1 MKNILTYMTSKKS
14 LAWWIP
20 LALVFSFVAVKS
32 FGKKAEPATKYEK
45 IITTITSLLEQG
57 HYNPKKVDDAFSKDV
72 FWKFLDDVDPDKN
85 ILLQTDID
93 ALKQYE
99 TKIDDEMHGSKLQ
112 FIPALDALYN
122 KRVTEAAAIYK
133 EILAKPFDFSKNET
147 ANLNGDKLPYP
158 KNEAE
163 RKEYWRKR
171 LKYEA
176 LQRYADALAVRERNK
191 GKANVAVKADT
202 TLEKGINGNVRVA
215 INNSK
220 ADFVVK
226 ADSTLERE
234 SREAVLKAMDRNFN
248 RLQTKFNEDEKFNTY
263 INTITAAMDPHT
275 NFFPPV
281 EKRAFDEQMS
291 GRFYGIGAQLGQE
304 QDGTIK
310 IVSVITGSPAWK
322 TKEVQ
327 ANDVIVKVAQG
338 AETPVDI
345 SGYETTDAVKLI
357 RGKKGTEVR
366 LTLKKTDGTMK
377 VVPIIRDEIVQE
389 ETYARS
395 AIVKKDDKKIGYI
408 YLPEF
413 YADFENP
420 TGPRCARDVAIE
432 IEKLKA
438 ENVDGI
444 VMDLRN
450 NGGGSL
456 QDVIQMVG
464 FFIEDGPVVQVRD
477 KNGESTV
484 YRDKDK
490 GILYSGPLAVMI
502 NENSAS
508 ASEIFAA
515 AIQDYKRGVIVGAK
529 SYGKGTVQRSVGVDK
544 NVGFFMPASELG
556 SLKITIQ
563 KFYRINGGSTQ
574 LKGVTPDVIM
584 PDLYQYQTYYDK
596 ERKAEMPWDEITKAT
611 YTPWNS
617 GVNLKTVDATAQQQV
632 STDTAFTLINSNT
645 QWLAKQSEKEVDL
658 NLQKYQQNQ
667 AIVKE
672 VVRKTENLLTLKDS
686 LNVNFINAD
695 AARVD
700 KMDLDKATRFKAW
713 LSSLKKDIYL
723 DETVNIVN
731 NLILQEK
738 LVKKN

>member
-1 MKNILTYMTSKKS
+1 MKNILNYMTSKKA

-20 LALVFSFVAVKS
+20 LALVFSFGAFKS
-32 FGKKAEPATKYEK
+32 FGKKTEPASKYEK
-45 IITTITSLLEQG
+45 IITTIASLLEQG
-57 HYNPKKVDDAFSKDV
+57 HYSPKKIDDAFSKDV

-85 ILLQTDID
+85 ILLQSDID
-93 ALKQYE
+93 ALKEYE
-99 TKIDDEMHGSKLQ
+99 NKVDDELKGSKVQ
-112 FIPALDALYN
+112 FIPALDAVYK
-122 KRVTEAAAIYK
+122 KRVTEVIAIYN

-147 ANLNGDKLPYP
+147 ANLDGEKLPYP
-158 KNEAE
+158 KNDAE

-171 LKYEA
+171 IKYEV
-176 LQRYADALAVRERNK
+176 LQRYADALATREKNK
-191 GKANVAVKADT
+191 GKA
-202 TLEKGINGNVRVA
+202 
-215 INNSK
+215 
-220 ADFVVK
+220 DFTIKV
-226 ADSTLERE
+226 DSTLERE
-234 SREAVLKAMDRNFN
+234 SRDAVRKATDRNFN
-248 RLQTKFNEDEKFNTY
+248 RLQNKFTEEEKFNMY
-263 INTITAAMDPHT
+263 INTITSVMDPHT

-291 GRFYGIGAQLGQE
+291 GQFYGIGAQLGQE

-310 IVSVITGSPAWK
+310 IVSVITGSPAAK
-322 TKEVQ
+322 SGEIQ
-327 ANDVIVKVAQG
+327 ANDVILKVAQG
-338 AETPVDI
+338 ADAPVDI

-366 LTLKKTDGTMK
+366 LTLKKTDGTIK
-377 VVPIIRDEIVQE
+377 VVPIIRDKIVQE

-420 TGPRCARDVAIE
+420 GGPRCARDVAIE

-477 KNGESTV
+477 KNGEPTV

-515 AIQDYKRGVIVGAK
+515 AIQDYKRGIIVGSK

-544 NVGFFMPASELG
+544 NIGFFVPATELG

-584 PDLYQYQTYYDK
+584 PDLYQYQTYYNK
-596 ERKAEMPWDEITKAT
+596 EKKAELPWDEITKAPF
-611 YTPWNS
+611 TPWNNNI
-617 GVNLKTVDATAQQQV
+617 NLKTIDATAQQLISQ
-632 STDTAFTLINSNT
+632 DTAFSLINSNT

-658 NLQKYQQNQ
+658 NLQKYQLNQ
-667 AIVKE
+667 AAVKE
-672 VVRKTENLLTLKDS
+672 AVKKTQNLLTLKDS
-686 LNVNFINAD
+686 LNVSFMNAD
-695 AARVD
+695 EARVN
-700 KMDLDKATRFKAW
+700 KMDQDKAGRFKDW
-713 LSSLKKDIYL
+713 LNTLKKDIYL

-731 NLILQEK
+731 NMIIQEK
-738 LVKKN
+738 LVRKN

>member
-1 MKNILTYMTSKKS
+1 MKNILNYMTSRKA
-14 LAWWIP
+14 LVWWIP
-20 LALVFSFVAVKS
+20 LALVFSFVAFKS

-45 IITTITSLLEQG
+45 IITTIAALLEQG
-57 HYNPKKVDDAFSKDV
+57 HYSPKKIDDTFSKDV

-85 ILLQTDID
+85 ILLQSDID
-93 ALKQYE
+93 ALKEYE
-99 TKIDDEMHGSKLQ
+99 TKVDDELKGSKLQ
-112 FIPALDALYN
+112 FVPALDAIYK
-122 KRVTEAAAIYK
+122 KRVTEVTAIYND
-133 EILAKPFDFSKNET
+133 ILAKPFDFTKNET
-147 ANLNGDKLPYP
+147 ANLNGEKIPYP
-158 KNEAE
+158 KNDAE

-171 LKYEA
+171 LKYEV
-176 LQRYADALAVRERNK
+176 LQRYADVLATREKNK
-191 GKANVAVKADT
+191 G
-202 TLEKGINGNVRVA
+202 
-215 INNSK
+215 K

-234 SREAVLKAMDRNFN
+234 SRDVVRKTTDRNFN
-248 RLQTKFNEDEKFNTY
+248 RLQSKFTEEEKFNMY
-263 INTITAAMDPHT
+263 INTITAVMDPHT

-291 GRFYGIGAQLGQE
+291 GQFYGIGAQLGQE

-322 TKEVQ
+322 SGEVQ
-327 ANDVIVKVAQG
+327 ANDVILKVAQG
-338 AETPVDI
+338 PDVPVDI

-366 LTLKKTDGTMK
+366 LTLKKTDGTIK
-377 VVPIIRDEIVQE
+377 VVPIVRDKIVQE

-395 AIVKKDDKKIGYI
+395 AIVKKEDKKIGYI

-420 TGPRCARDVAIE
+420 GGPRCARDVAIE

-477 KNGESTV
+477 KNGEPTV

-490 GILYSGPLAVMI
+490 SVLYNGPLAVMI

-515 AIQDYKRGVIVGAK
+515 AIQDYKRGIIVGSK

-544 NVGFFMPASELG
+544 NIGFFVPATELG

-584 PDLYQYQTYYDK
+584 PDLYQYETYYNK
-596 ERKAEMPWDEITKAT
+596 EKKAELPWDEISKASFA
-611 YTPWNS
+611 PWNNNI
-617 GVNLKTVDATAQQQV
+617 NLKAIDAAAQQQV
-632 STDTAFTLINSNT
+632 SLDTTFTLINSNT
-645 QWLAKQSEKEVDL
+645 QWLAKNREKDFEL

-667 AIVKE
+667 ATVREIVK
-672 VVRKTENLLTLKDS
+672 KTENLLTLKDS
-686 LNVNFINAD
+686 LNMSFMTADENKIN
-695 AARVD
+695 
-700 KMDLDKATRFKAW
+700 KMDQDKINRYKAW
-713 LSSLKKDIYL
+713 LSGLKKDIYL

-731 NLILQEK
+731 SMIMQEK
-738 LVKKN
+738 LAKKN

>member
-1 MKNILTYMTSKKS
+1 MTSKKA

-20 LALVFSFVAVKS
+20 LALVFSFIAFKS

-45 IITTITSLLEQG
+45 IITTIASLLEQG
-57 HYNPKKVDDAFSKDV
+57 HYSPKKIDDAFSKDV

-93 ALKQYE
+93 ALKVYE
-99 TKIDDEMHGSKLQ
+99 TKIDDELHGSKLQ
-112 FIPALDALYN
+112 FIPATDAIYN
-122 KRVTEAAAIYK
+122 KRVAEAAAIYK
-133 EILAKPFDFSKNET
+133 EILSKPFDFSKNET
-147 ANLNGDKLPYP
+147 ANLDGDKLPYP
-158 KNEAE
+158 KNDAE

-176 LQRYADALAVRERNK
+176 LQRYADALATREKNG
-191 GKANVAVKADT
+191 GKADVMAKADT
-202 TLEKGINGNVRVA
+202 TIVRGANGSIKLATSNGKT
-215 INNSK
+215 N
-220 ADFVVK
+220 FTVK

-234 SREAVLKAMDRNFN
+234 SRDAVRKAMDRNFN

-310 IVSVITGSPAWK
+310 IMSVITGSPAWK

-327 ANDVIVKVAQG
+327 ANDVIIKVAQG
-338 AETPVDI
+338 ADAPVDI

-366 LTLKKTDGTMK
+366 LTLKKTDGTIK
-377 VVPIIRDEIVQE
+377 VVPIVRDKIVQE

-477 KNGESTV
+477 KNGEPTI

-490 GILYSGPLAVMI
+490 GVLYSGPLAVMI

-515 AIQDYKRGVIVGAK
+515 AIQDYKRGVIVGSK

-544 NVGFFMPASELG
+544 NIGFFVPATDLG

-584 PDLYQYQTYYDK
+584 PDLYQYQTYYNK
-596 ERKAEMPWDEITKAT
+596 EKKAELPWDEITKAT
-611 YTPWNS
+611 YAPWDN
-617 GVNLKTVDATAQQQV
+617 GVNLKTIDATAQQQV
-632 STDTAFTLINSNT
+632 AQDTTFTLINSNT
-645 QWLAKQSEKEVDL
+645 QWLASQSEKEVEL
-658 NLQKYQQNQ
+658 NLQKYQQSQ
-667 AIVKE
+667 VLVKDIVK
-672 VVRKTENLLTLKDS
+672 KTQNLLTLKDS
-686 LNVNFINAD
+686 LNVSFMNTDESRIN
-695 AARVD
+695 
-700 KMDLDKATRFKAW
+700 KMDADKVNRYKDW
-713 LSSLKKDIYL
+713 LGTLKKDIYL

-731 NLILQEK
+731 NLIVQEK
-738 LVKKN
+738 LAKKN